1 MADSQP
7 VQGSGTATAGGSS
20 PPKAAATWS
29 SLTGVAAIVVLL
41 AFGVLVV
48 FMLGKTASADTPD
61 SDWSRLT
68 YIFGSVEAIV
78 FAAAGAI
85 FGTTV
90 QRSQTVRAEQRADSQ
105 QQRADAHTE
114 DAAKGRTLAKA
125 AKRAAASAPGGR
137 EVEGFGAGASR
148 PAVDLA
154 DLAEELFP
162 E

>member
-1 MADSQP
+1 MSERLP
-7 VQGSGTATAGGSS
+7 VQGNGSGAASGSS
-20 PPKAAATWS
+20 PPRWTVGWASLAGVVAT
-29 SLTGVAAIVVLL
+29 AVLV

-48 FMLGKTASADTPD
+48 FMLSKASSADTPD
-61 SDWSRLT
+61 NDWSRLT
-68 YIFGSVEAIV
+68 YVFGSVEAIV

-90 QRSQTVRAEQRADSQ
+90 QRSNTVRAEQRADSQ
-105 QQRADAHTE
+105 QQRADAHAE

-125 AKRAAASAPGGR
+125 VKQSAAAAPGG
-137 EVEGFGAGASR
+137 EVESFGAGASR

-154 DLAEELFP
+154 ALAEELFP